1 MFQAIMGGL
10 QMAQGLGQFFGASSA
25 QKKQQRMMQ
34 RMMADR
40 AARIAEAKGEYD
52 KSRRGLL
59 AENRAAMKAQLG
71 AARGTLGPALMAST
85 ASANMMRRV
94 YGDFARRAAEI
105 GRNTAAGKADLA
117 MLSPYDIVDASTIG
131 AGEGAKWGA
140 LGNAIQGVAGFAGG
154 LGSLFGPSDP
164 YNGGTV
170 TGAGGQQYATGFNE
184 GTNSYM
190 SMPTSGVM
198 PGQSGSAA
206 WAPGKTLSPTFGGF
220 DSSGYGPQ
228 FLG

>member
-140 LGNAIQGVAGFAGG
+140 LGNAISGIAGFGN
-154 LGSLFGPSDP
+154 SLYNAFGQQATGEALSKMGAATQGMQST
-164 YNGGTV
+164 GGT
-170 TGAGGQQYATGFNE
+170 GAFGFGGGVPN
-184 GTNSYM
+184 
-190 SMPTSGVM
+190 PLSGVLSNL
-198 PGQSGSAA
+198 GQSMQDNAF
-206 WAPGKTLSPTFGGF
+206 GKNFGK
-220 DSSGYGPQ
+220 
-228 FLG
+228 